1 MKIRTFIPVA
11 TIIFLIGCD
20 TKQLSG
26 PELDVNYTSNDNV
39 VEVTSIQDLVKVARQ
54 LEANIPK
61 EVLRGQTMAKSDT
74 KTHDPEIAKIL
85 DPLKKVGLNVRNQM
99 STVSQ
104 ESKIDLND
112 LNNLTEQELVF
123 LGILHILLED
133 QGQTIDGDL
142 NQAMSKAYE
151 LSSDP
156 ITFDDV
162 TSCVIS
168 AIGLEAAHQLIV
180 NNVALNADDVL
191 NAAKKLGKR
200 TLGWVGAAI
209 FLYELVTCLE

>member
-99 STVSQ
+99 STDSQ

>member
-61 EVLRGQTMAKSDT
+61 EVLRGQKMAKSDT

>member
-1 MKIRTFIPVA
+1 
-11 TIIFLIGCD
+11 
-20 TKQLSG
+20 
-26 PELDVNYTSNDNV
+26 
-39 VEVTSIQDLVKVARQ
+39 
-54 LEANIPK
+54 
-61 EVLRGQTMAKSDT
+61 MAKSDT

-99 STVSQ
+99 STDSQ